1 MNIQKHNALNFVCTA
16 LPGPGNECAFVE
28 LENDAGESLG
38 HGEWRNRD
46 DGLVELHIAA
56 PQPIY
61 DEAKELKRFR
71 DWRRKT
77 TRPEC
82 NYDPHR
88 ELIMSETWLARAK
101 AGEETP

>member
-1 MNIQKHNALNFVCTA
+1 MNNIQKGYKLVPVEPTEDMRLAFADQIRTGDYNPGTLVGDLCAGIYTA
-16 LPGPGNECAFVE
+16 ML
-28 LENDAGESLG
+28 
-38 HGEWRNRD
+38 
-46 DGLVELHIAA
+46 AA
-56 PQPIY
+56 APTPPQPIY

-88 ELIMSETWLARAK
+88 ELIMSEAWLARAK
-101 AGEETP
+101 AGEDE